1 MVMELEDFFRT
12 HTRCALGFSGG
23 TDSAYL
29 LAAGI
34 KMGADIKPYFVRTA
48 FQPGFEL
55 DDARQLCDGLGVG
68 LTVLEHDI
76 LAVPGVAEN
85 PRDRCY
91 FCKWAIFSFI
101 LSSAAADGYDTVI
114 DGTNASDDISDRPG
128 WRALQELGIFSP
140 LRECGITKPELRR
153 RSAEL
158 GLFTAKKSAYACL
171 ATRVPVGIQLTHE
184 LLEKIERGEGALADM
199 GYTDFRVRVTRE
211 GYARLELREEQ
222 IERAVREREALLRA
236 LEPEFGH
243 VTLDLKGR

>member
-1 MVMELEDFFRT
+1 MELKEFFRA
-12 HTRCALGFSGG
+12 HPRCALGFSGG

-29 LAAGI
+29 LAAGLNA
-34 KMGADIKPYFVRTA
+34 GADIRPYFVRTA

-55 DDARQLCDGLGVG
+55 EDASRVCEGLGVK

-91 FCKWAIFSFI
+91 FCKCAIFSLI
-101 LSSAAADGYDTVI
+101 TRSAEADGYDTVI

-128 WRALQELGIFSP
+128 WRALQELGVLSP
-140 LRECGITKPELRR
+140 LRDCGITKSEVRR
-153 RSAEL
+153 LSAEL

-171 ATRVPVGIQLTHE
+171 ATRVPTGMTLTCE
-184 LLEKIERGEGALADM
+184 LLGKVERGERALADM

-211 GYARLELREEQ
+211 GYARLELRAEQ
-222 IERAVREREALLRA
+222 MERAVREREALLRA
-236 LEPEFGH
+236 LGPEFDR
-243 VTLDLKGR
+243 VTLDLKER